1 MAKRHLFKNSV
12 PVVPGG
18 GTALLYAS
26 KQLEALKAGAAN
38 QDVRVGMEIIQ
49 RAIRRPA
56 QTIAQNAGVP
66 GEVVVGKLLESV
78 SFVIALCFFSML
90 ALSFYLL
97 SQYPPWGIAILGI
110 VFTPLARVFDTYRD
124 IRQGLIRLG
133 D

>member
-1 MAKRHLFKNSV
+1 MLSYWRKGVFEWLSAWF
-12 PVVPGG
+12 
-18 GTALLYAS
+18 
-26 KQLEALKAGAAN
+26 AA
-38 QDVRVGMEIIQ
+38 
-49 RAIRRPA
+49 A
-56 QTIAQNAGVP
+56 
-66 GEVVVGKLLESV
+66 GKLLESV

-97 SQYPPWGIAILGI
+97 SQYPPWGIAILCI